1 MTEFQDDI
9 QNPGV
14 IQDKEAAKGP
24 YGQPSKEEFMQLSDA
39 GLKQFA
45 TEFSKVALASVQR

>member
-1 MTEFQDDI
+1 M
-9 QNPGV
+9 

-45 TEFSKVALASVQR
+45 TEFSKVALASV